1 MKLAHTIPKLDDPAL
16 IFTSIIGEFLV
27 APLLVQFQVTD
38 PEAERKFMTT
48 PFAVELRD
56 IRLSF
61 GTTEVLRGVNLSIS
75 PGEKLVL
82 LGPSGS
88 GKSTLIRCVN
98 GLEVPKSGTVS
109 VMGKNIHCSDVAL
122 KDARMR
128 TEMIFQDFN
137 LYSNKTVLENV
148 TFAPMHLLNISRKEA
163 DKLALSHLEELEVDH
178 LVSSFP
184 FQLSGGQQ
192 QRVAIARALAK
203 SPDILLL
210 DEPTSALD
218 PELVQSVLGA
228 IERISQNGLTIICV
242 THELGFARRLADR
255 AVFMSDGIIV
265 EQGVP
270 DALFEQPATDR
281 LRQFLSHLH
290 S

>member
-1 MKLAHTIPKLDDPAL
+1 
-16 IFTSIIGEFLV
+16 
-27 APLLVQFQVTD
+27 
-38 PEAERKFMTT
+38 MTT
-48 PFAVELRD
+48 PYAVELRD
-56 IRLSF
+56 ICLSF
-61 GTTEVLRGVNLSIS
+61 GTTDVLRGVSLNIS

-88 GKSTLIRCVN
+88 GKSTLIRCMN
-98 GLEVPKSGTVS
+98 GLEVPKSGMVS
-109 VMGKNIHCSDVAL
+109 VMGKDIHCSAGAL
-122 KDARMR
+122 KEARMR

-137 LYSNKTVLENV
+137 LYSNKTVLENI
-148 TFAPMHLLNISRKEA
+148 TFAPMHLLNMSHKEA
-163 DKLALSHLEELEVDH
+163 DKVALSHLEELEVDH

-228 IERISQNGLTIICV
+228 IERISQKGLTIICV

-255 AVFMSDGIIV
+255 AVFMSDGTIV

-270 DALFEQPATDR
+270 SALFEQPATDR
-281 LRQFLSHLH
+281 LRSFLSHLH
-290 S
+290 H